1 MANITL
7 TTAEPPLVLAL
18 DVGTSS
24 LRAVVFDRLGRAIEE
39 LAERVE
45 YAVQSADDGTV
56 ELDPT
61 QLLARV
67 GEALDRLH
75 PRLEVNGVEVAAV
88 AVDTFAP
95 SVIGLDADRRP
106 LTPVY
111 LWADTR
117 AWQDARTLREVFD

>member
-1 MANITL
+1 M
-7 TTAEPPLVLAL
+7 
-18 DVGTSS
+18 
-24 LRAVVFDRLGRAIEE
+24 VFDRLGRAVEE

-95 SVIGLDADRRP
+95 SVIGLDTDRRP

-117 AWQDARTLREVFD
+117 AWQDARTLRETFDETAVHDLTGCPIHASYVPARVRW